1 MILHL
6 DMDAFFASVEQLDDP
21 ELKGKPVIVGKSSG
35 RGVVT
40 TASYEARKH
49 GVHSAMPIFEAKKK
63 CPQGIIVPGRMER
76 YKEISAEIISLLGD
90 FSPLVEQVSIDEA
103 YLDIS
108 GCKKIFGGPEKIG
121 ADIKKKIKETINLSC
136 SVGIAPVKFLAKI
149 ASDMKKPDGLTIIT
163 SDHMPKFID
172 KLDIRKVSGVGKSMT
187 RQLEI
192 LGIRSLGDIKKYS
205 ETALTNRLGKY
216 GHRLIAFSKGIDD
229 SPVTPFNQAKSIS
242 AENTLSMD
250 TLDKE
255 ELKAYLLR
263 HSERVGRQLRRNKVR
278 AGTIMLKI
286 KTAEFKLLTR
296 SMTIK
301 EPTQSTEIIYR
312 KAATLLENF
321 RVEKKIRLIGVGV
334 SGLLPET
341 GPVQME
347 LFEETCEHT
356 SNWEKVDRAVDGI
369 AEKYG
374 NHAVKRASIYDE

>member
-40 TASYEARKH
+40 TASYEARKY

-63 CPQGIIVPGRMER
+63 CPQGIIVSGRMER

-121 ADIKKKIKETINLSC
+121 ADIKKKIKAKVKLSC

-149 ASDMKKPDGLTIIT
+149 ASDMKKPDGLTIVT
-163 SDHMPKFID
+163 SDHMPEFID

-192 LGIRSLGDIKKYS
+192 LGIRSMGDIKKYS
-205 ETALTNRLGKY
+205 EIALKNRLGKY
-216 GHRLIAFSKGIDD
+216 GHRLIALSKGIDD
-229 SPVTPFNQAKSIS
+229 SSVTPFNQAKSIS

-255 ELKAYLLR
+255 ELKVYLLR
-263 HSERVGRQLRRNKVR
+263 HSERVGRQLRRHKVK

-334 SGLLPET
+334 SSFLPET

-347 LFEETCEHT
+347 LFEENRERT

-374 NHAVKRASIYDE
+374 KHAIKRASIYDE

>member
-40 TASYEARKH
+40 TASYEARKY

-76 YKEISAEIISLLGD
+76 YKEISAEIISLLGN

-121 ADIKKKIKETINLSC
+121 TDIKKKIKAKVKLSC

-163 SDHMPKFID
+163 SDHVSEFID

-205 ETALTNRLGKY
+205 EIALTNRLGKH
-216 GHRLIAFSKGIDD
+216 GHRLIALSKGIDD

-255 ELKAYLLR
+255 ELKVYLLR
-263 HSERVGRQLRRNKVR
+263 HSERVGRQLRRHKVR

-312 KAATLLENF
+312 TAETLLENF

-334 SGLLPET
+334 SSFLSET

-347 LFEETCEHT
+347 LFEENREQT
-356 SNWEKVDRAVDGI
+356 SNWGKVDRAVDGI

-374 NHAVKRASIYDE
+374 KHAIKRASIYDE